1 LQARS
6 IVVIIIKMKSV
17 QIIVAALVI
26 ACASAFAPVA
36 QKSVAFKPLAASKIP
51 EPVKEVNHQVAALA
65 AFATAAAPLAA
76 NAESLES
83 QAIGLGIGLV
93 ACVVSLA
100 VGFAIG
106 YGTLVKP

>member
-1 LQARS
+1 
-6 IVVIIIKMKSV
+6 MKSFQV
-17 QIIVAALVI
+17 VFLALFV
-26 ACASAFAPVA
+26 ACASAFSPMASTKTTTP
-36 QKSVAFKPLAASKIP
+36 FKPLMAQP
-51 EPVKEVNHQVAALA
+51 EPVQETAFSKNAAA
-65 AFATAAAPLAA
+65 MTAFATALAPAAAHAA
-76 NAESLES
+76 SAELES